1 MEHMIRIMR
10 VMPLALMLAG
20 GGILAGCGMMKPS
33 PPKPQLL
40 KLSFSISADV
50 NPDDKNRPSP
60 IVLRI
65 YQLKDD
71 AAFKDAE
78 FFALSDKEQATLG
91 PTLVSRLE
99 VELNPGEQR
108 TVDYQLSPDAHFVG
122 VAAQYRDYR
131 NAAWRAEIGSPNKP
145 LTIKKKKLS
154 VAAAR
159 AAVTVSAQ

>member
-1 MEHMIRIMR
+1 MQHMVRITRMI
-10 VMPLALMLAG
+10 PLALMLASG
-20 GGILAGCGMMKPS
+20 GMLAACKAA

-40 KLSFSISADV
+40 KLSFSISTDV

-60 IVLRI
+60 IVLRV

-71 AAFKDAE
+71 APFKDAE

-91 PTLVSRLE
+91 PALVSRIE
-99 VELNPGEQR
+99 FELNPGEQR

-131 NAAWRAEIGSPNKP
+131 NAAWRAEIGSQNKP
-145 LTIKKKKLS
+145 LAGTIKKKKLT

-159 AAVTVSAQ
+159 AAVTVSVQ

>member
-1 MEHMIRIMR
+1 MVRITRMI
-10 VMPLALMLAG
+10 PLALMLAG
-20 GGILAGCGMMKPS
+20 CGMLAACKAS

-71 AAFKDAE
+71 APFKDAE

-91 PTLVSRLE
+91 PALVSRLE

-108 TVDYQLSPDAHFVG
+108 TVDFQLSPDAHFVG

-131 NAAWRAEIGSPNKP
+131 NAAWRAEIGSQNKP
-145 LTIKKKKLS
+145 LAAMIKKKKLT
-154 VAAAR
+154 VAATR
-159 AAVTVSAQ
+159 ALVTVSAQ

>member
-1 MEHMIRIMR
+1 MVRILR
-10 VMPLALMLAG
+10 VSALALMLASG
-20 GGILAGCGMMKPS
+20 GMLAGCKS
-33 PPKPQLL
+33 APPKPQPL

-50 NPDDKNRPSP
+50 NPDDKHRPSL
-60 IVLRI
+60 IVLRV

-71 AAFKDAE
+71 APFKEAE

-91 PTLVSRLE
+91 ASLVSRLE
-99 VELNPGEQR
+99 VELNPGEQH
-108 TVDYQLSPDAHFVG
+108 TENLQLSPDTHFLG

-131 NAAWRAEIGSPNKP
+131 NAAWRAEIGSANKP
-145 LTIKKKKLS
+145 LASVIKKKNVA

>member
-1 MEHMIRIMR
+1 MMA
-10 VMPLALMLAG
+10 LALLLAG
-20 GGILAGCGMMKPS
+20 GGMLAACKSS
-33 PPKPQLL
+33 PPKPQLT

-60 IVLRI
+60 IVLRV

-71 AAFKDAE
+71 APFKDAE

-91 PTLVSRLE
+91 ASLVSRIE
-99 VELNPGEQR
+99 VELGPGEQH
-108 TVDYQLSPDAHFVG
+108 TVDLQLSPDAHFLG

-131 NAAWRAEIGSPNKP
+131 NAAWRAEIGSPTKA
-145 LTIKKKKLS
+145 LIAVVKKKKLV

-159 AAVTVSAQ
+159 AAVTLSAQ

>member
-1 MEHMIRIMR
+1 MVRIMR
-10 VMPLALMLAG
+10 MIPLALMLAS
-20 GGILAGCGMMKPS
+20 CGMLAACKAS
-33 PPKPQLL
+33 PPKPQLM

-60 IVLRI
+60 IVLRV

-71 AAFKDAE
+71 APFKDAE

-91 PTLVSRLE
+91 PALVSRIE

-108 TVDYQLSPDAHFVG
+108 TVDFQLSPDAHFVG

-131 NAAWRAEIGSPNKP
+131 NAAWRAEIGSQKG
-145 LTIKKKKLS
+145 LTGMIKKKTLT